1 MKPRAENTP
10 GSKSTIPHRHTPK
23 STTEYGF
30 ELDQASE
37 ASKAGKDRLR
47 HFKTPRSDERARS
60 PPPLDLHTGQ
70 EQTHDCRPDLKSKP
84 YTRLHAP
91 PTLQST
97 KRKRG
102 ASDAGTALTR
112 GRSPELDRR
121 RRTTMLS
128 KGNEDSS
135 FGGDDYEKEIG
146 VLLAEQQRRQEEADD
161 WCVAG

>member
-1 MKPRAENTP
+1 MA
-10 GSKSTIPHRHTPK
+10 
-23 STTEYGF
+23 

-37 ASKAGKDRLR
+37 ASKAGKTGVDTSRR
-47 HFKTPRSDERARS
+47 RSDES
-60 PPPLDLHTGQ
+60 PLTTTADLHTGQ
-70 EQTHDCRPDLKSKP
+70 EQTHDCRPDMKSKP

-97 KRKRG
+97 KRKR
-102 ASDAGTALTR
+102 ASERRLHTDLA
-112 GRSPELDRR
+112 SPELDRR